1 MSVTIATAG
10 YDGLQIY
17 HSDLDSSPY
26 TSLSFWI
33 NGGTGGGQQLQIY
46 GLAHEGTT
54 NNFGKLSVSLGTP
67 QTNTWQLITIPLSS
81 LGVANKTNFTGFVI
95 QSRIGAVQPTFYLD
109 DIQLTPFRRRWFTS
123 ASMPARRFAP
133 PTRAGSV

>member
-54 NNFGKLSVSLGTP
+54 NNFGKLSVSLGTL

-81 LGVANKTNFTGFVI
+81 LGVANQTNFTGFVI
-95 QSRIGAVQPTFYLD
+95 QSRVGA
-109 DIQLTPFRRRWFTS
+109 S
-123 ASMPARRFAP
+123 PAHVLF
-133 PTRAGSV
+133 G